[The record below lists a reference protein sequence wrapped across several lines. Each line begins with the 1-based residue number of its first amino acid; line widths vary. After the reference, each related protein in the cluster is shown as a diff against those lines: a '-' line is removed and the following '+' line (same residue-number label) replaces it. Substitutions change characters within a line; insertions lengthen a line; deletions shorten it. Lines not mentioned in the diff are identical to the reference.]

1 MTKRKLII
9 CFSVPVVF
17 YAWVTAS
24 YYASLYGELWIFSVT
39 AAPFVLLMTFVAIDI
54 YGGDDD

>member
-17 YAWVTAS
+17 YAWLTAL
-24 YYASLYGELWIFSVT
+24 YYASLCGTLWVVMVSTVPFIFGTTV
-39 AAPFVLLMTFVAIDI
+39 AAMDI